1 MFESELVAWIFVG
14 IVVITLVG
22 LLALQRA
29 INKKEAEIKEIE
41 NRVKE
46 NRKQCEGWYQ
56 QTFDDL
62 IADNKDQKI

>member
-1 MFESELVAWIFVG
+1 MFESELVAWFFVG
-14 IVVITLVG
+14 IVVITLAG
-22 LLALQRA
+22 ILALQRS

-56 QTFDDL
+56 QTFNDL
-62 IADNKDQKI
+62 ITDNKDQKI